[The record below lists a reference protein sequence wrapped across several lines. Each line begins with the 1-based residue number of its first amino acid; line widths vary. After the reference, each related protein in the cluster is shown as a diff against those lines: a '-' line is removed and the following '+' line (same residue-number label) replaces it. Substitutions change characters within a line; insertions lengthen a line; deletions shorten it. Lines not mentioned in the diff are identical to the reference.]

1 MTRKK
6 LIKCLMAMPNTKRK
20 AEEFINEFLPICG
33 SYEKVFEVAVFI
45 VLLDACNKKIRGMQA
60 ECYARC
66 CR

>member
-6 LIKCLMAMPNTKRK
+6 LMKCLMAMPNTKRK

-33 SYEKVFEVAVFI
+33 SYEEVLGVAVLI
-45 VLLDACNKKIRGMQA
+45 VLADACNKKFSGIQA
-60 ECYARC
+60 ECDARC